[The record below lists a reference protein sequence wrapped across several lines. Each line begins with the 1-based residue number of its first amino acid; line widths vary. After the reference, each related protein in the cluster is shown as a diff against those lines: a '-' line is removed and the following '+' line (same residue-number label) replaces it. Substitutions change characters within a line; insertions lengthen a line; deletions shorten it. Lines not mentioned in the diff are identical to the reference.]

1 MKIFKYITILT
12 IGLLLFSVT
21 SCDLT
26 EVNDD
31 PTRQGDVGLSLILP
45 AAIGQTAYNQSALS
59 ARMSGIIMQH
69 FRGFDAQQVAYTDY
83 VITENEFNN
92 YWNFGTYGGVLKDT
106 RDLLDKGEN
115 EGQPYYV
122 GIAKILAAEAYGYL
136 TSSFG
141 DVPQTDALLGTE
153 SLKPVFDTQEQ
164 TYDGLLTM
172 LDEGISELSKQA
184 VDGGPGGDDLIF
196 GGDASL
202 WILTAH
208 ALKARYMLHLSKR
221 RGYAGIESELNQAF
235 SSAADQPDF
244 FWETALTSANPLA
257 KFGIGRPGTLI
268 IDFRFGDDMDQ
279 RGDPRQDKYMNTK
292 LNPDGTVDIYE
303 FYSTS
308 NTDLVWA
315 QLDSSIPLIS
325 YTELLLIRAE
335 VELMANNNE
344 TAAQAALDNAINAN
358 MEQLGIDPSSAE
370 VVAYKAAHADLSAGA
385 DAQGK
390 LEIIMTEAYYAL
402 YGQQEQ
408 TVWTNF
414 RRTGYPALIPS
425 PNGTHGLNPTGKIPR
440 RWIYPI
446 DEKTTNA
453 VNITSAIQRQFGKD
467 KDLLSDD
474 TWAFAN

>member
-1 MKIFKYITILT
+1 MKTYKYIAILT
-12 IGLLLFSVT
+12 IGSLLFSVP

-26 EVNDD
+26 ETNID
-31 PTRQGDVGLSLILP
+31 PTRMVDVDLSLILP
-45 AAIGQTAYNQSALS
+45 AAIGQTAYNQSAMS
-59 ARMSGIIMQH
+59 ARMPGIIMQH

-83 VITENEFNN
+83 VITEGVFNS

-106 RDLLDKGEN
+106 RDLLDKGGN

-136 TSSFG
+136 ASSFG
-141 DVPQTDALLGTE
+141 DVPQSDALLGTE

-164 TYDGLLTM
+164 AYDGLLTM

-221 RGYAGIESELNQAF
+221 RGYTGIESELNQAF

-244 FWETALTSANPLA
+244 YWETSLLSSNPLA
-257 KFGIGRPGTLI
+257 RFGFGRPGTLI
-268 IDFRFGDDMDQ
+268 IDFRFGDDMDL

-303 FYSTS
+303 FYNSL

-315 QLDSSIPLIS
+315 QLDSSIPVIS
-325 YTELLLIRAE
+325 YTELLLMRAE

-344 TAAQAALDNAINAN
+344 SAAQAALDAAIDAN
-358 MEQLGIDPSSAE
+358 MEQLGIDPASAE
-370 VVAYKAAHADLSAGA
+370 VVTYKAAHADLSAGA
-385 DAQGK
+385 NQQNK

-402 YGQQEQ
+402 YGQQEN
-408 TVWTNF
+408 TVWTNY
-414 RRTGYPALIPS
+414 RRTGYPALVPS
-425 PNGTHGLNPTGKIPR
+425 PNGANGLNPSGRIPR

-453 VNITSAIQRQFGKD
+453 VNITSAIQRQFGTD